1 MKNDIKFG
9 VAGFPLNFFSSTF
22 GKKRE
27 NIFAWLES
35 IGLDVIELQ
44 CTYGIRMK
52 EEQAK
57 LYRQL
62 AKEHNITITIH
73 APYYISLASQNESV
87 VERSKLEIK
96 KAYDLAKVLGAKRII
111 FHPGAGYGKTLEDRQ
126 NGLKR
131 LIDALNSLQ
140 NELDTQN
147 IKLYPEIGGKINQLG
162 SLDEIIE
169 ICKNVSYARPCI
181 DLAHLHARELGSM
194 NSSEKIV
201 KVLQKLEKE
210 LGRNVLEETHFH
222 VYPVEYNE
230 KGEKVHKAFGDKI
243 DNEQLSLFAENS
255 EYMPK
260 AEDYITAIKEMNLTP
275 ITICEAHNTQ
285 DIGAKLMKSIYF

>member
-1 MKNDIKFG
+1 
-9 VAGFPLNFFSSTF
+9 
-22 GKKRE
+22 
-27 NIFAWLES
+27 
-35 IGLDVIELQ
+35 
-44 CTYGIRMK
+44 
-52 EEQAK
+52 
-57 LYRQL
+57 
-62 AKEHNITITIH
+62 
-73 APYYISLASQNESV
+73 
-87 VERSKLEIK
+87 
-96 KAYDLAKVLGAKRII
+96 
-111 FHPGAGYGKTLEDRQ
+111 
-126 NGLKR
+126 
-131 LIDALNSLQ
+131 
-140 NELDTQN
+140 
-147 IKLYPEIGGKINQLG
+147 
-162 SLDEIIE
+162 
-169 ICKNVSYARPCI
+169 
-181 DLAHLHARELGSM
+181 M